1 MLTLQA
7 TTNIKNR
14 IESTFQPLYCIV
26 RLYDR
31 GEKLRF
37 NVLDLDY
44 DTAFESPELQ
54 VRDLTTERR
63 LLEAIKAQSGV
74 LVAVVDLAV
83 CQWIRPIW
91 PPICCSAVGAVVS
104 AMTAWRK
111 LLIWRI
117 AIRPG
122 EFALP

>member
-37 NVLDLDY
+37 NVLDLGY

-54 VRDLTTERR
+54 VRDLTAERR
-63 LLEAIKAQSGV
+63 FLEVIEAAKSRIHARRSR
-74 LVAVVDLAV
+74 LNLAS
-83 CQWIRPIW
+83 W
-91 PPICCSAVGAVVS
+91 S
-104 AMTAWRK
+104 
-111 LLIWRI
+111 L
-117 AIRPG
+117 
-122 EFALP
+122 